1 MMRLSFC
8 VRLAG
13 LGMAAAALSLGAC
26 KSTDNTDK
34 NHAAASEVK
43 VQTVNTVCPIE
54 GGSFKQGSRDV
65 AETRTW
71 KGKTIG
77 FCCDGCPAAFDKMSP
92 ADKDK
97 VLSMAQSNTKPEG
110 GHH

>member
-1 MMRLSFC
+1 MMRFSVC

-13 LGMAAAALSLGAC
+13 LGMVAAALSLGAC
-26 KSTDNTDK
+26 KSDDNMD
-34 NHAAASEVK
+34 NHASASAMK
-43 VQTVNTVCPIE
+43 VTTVNTVCPVE
-54 GGSFKQGSRDV
+54 GGDFKQGSRGV

-77 FCCDGCPAAFDKMSP
+77 FCCDHCGEKFDKMSP
-92 ADKDK
+92 AEKDK

>member
-1 MMRLSFC
+1 MMRLSVC

-13 LGMAAAALSLGAC
+13 LGMVAAALSLGAC
-26 KSTDNTDK
+26 KSDDNMD
-34 NHAAASEVK
+34 NGHASAAATK
-43 VQTVNTVCPIE
+43 VTTVNTVCPIE

-65 AETRTW
+65 SETRTW

-77 FCCDGCPAAFDKMSP
+77 FCCEDCPEAFDKMSP

-97 VLSMAQSNTKPEG
+97 VLAMAEHNTKPEG